1 MAMPVE
7 IVRSTR
13 RRKTVQ
19 AVLTDGV
26 IRVHVPARMS
36 DREVDLIIAY
46 LAHMAGRRSAK
57 LP

>member
-1 MAMPVE
+1 
-7 IVRSTR
+7 VRSWPTM
-13 RRKTVQ
+13 Q
-19 AVLTDGV
+19 MPGF
-26 IRVHVPARMS
+26 PMS